1 MYQKKEQGDAIKKYN
16 MLKIN
21 INQAVF
27 EIEKDKDRLTINGE
41 TLAWDIKKVGEDEFH
56 ILYQDRS
63 YNAEIIKADHT
74 EKSFTV
80 KINGNI
86 YQLSAQDRFDLLLEK
101 LGMGK
106 VQSQKLNDLKAP
118 MPGLILE
125 VLVREGDTVKKGDN
139 LLILEAMKMENII
152 KAAGEG
158 TIKAVK
164 IQKGERVEKNH
175 ILIVFG

>member
-1 MYQKKEQGDAIKKYN
+1 MF
-16 MLKIN
+16 KISV
-21 INQAVF
+21 NQSVF
-27 EIEKDKDRLTINGE
+27 EIEKDKESLRINGE
-41 TLAWDIKKVGEDEFH
+41 PLVWDIEKMGEDEFH

-63 YNAEIIKADHT
+63 YSAEIVKADYA

-80 KINGNI
+80 KINGNT
-86 YQLSAQDRFDLLLEK
+86 YQLAAQDRFDLLLEK

-106 VQSQKLNDLKAP
+106 AVSQKLNDLKAP
-118 MPGLILE
+118 MPGLIME
-125 VLVREGDTVKKGDN
+125 VLVKEGDVVKKGDS

-152 KAAGEG
+152 KSAGEG

-175 ILIVFG
+175 VLINFA